1 MDKRVRRVFFSQST
15 KNIDVLLKYGGVLLV
30 NSASAELGENNSK
43 MVAQVA
49 EIIMQSSAFRRLP
62 NKYSLFPFI
71 EDEKNSFLMS
81 RDSGF
86 IDKNR
91 KVRTPVIHFYQNYE
105 QAVATVGAE
114 KANALFQSYRNA
126 FMFQQQSPETVKYLN
141 NRAGK
146 KWSLTSSFRG
156 AEGRFL
162 ASNDDNKE
170 QLTETLEEV
179 DQITEA
185 DVSKLEEMEFL
196 GIMVIENE
204 VSEPMKVTS
213 VPSFKMPIFTDKNY
227 QPDFDISKKID
238 KETFDIWQ
246 KCVDDFY
253 IENIKNSS
261 YYEDDFTP
269 EEWQTLLNVIN
280 PINLSL
286 SSFDSEDEEENAFAE
301 GEERSNRTKENI
313 GKRDD
318 RKGTTTDL
326 NKASKSETLDGEE
339 VQISE
344 QKEEPKEVKE
354 VAPEGNKEQ
363 PKEEVN
369 PVDIIQEIAKTIRPE
384 KQGTVTQNV
393 QSYTE
398 LTEVIDE
405 KEDMF

>member
-1 MDKRVRRVFFSQST
+1 
-15 KNIDVLLKYGGVLLV
+15 
-30 NSASAELGENNSK
+30 
-43 MVAQVA
+43 
-49 EIIMQSSAFRRLP
+49 
-62 NKYSLFPFI
+62 
-71 EDEKNSFLMS
+71 
-81 RDSGF
+81 
-86 IDKNR
+86 
-91 KVRTPVIHFYQNYE
+91 
-105 QAVATVGAE
+105 
-114 KANALFQSYRNA
+114 
-126 FMFQQQSPETVKYLN
+126 
-141 NRAGK
+141 
-146 KWSLTSSFRG
+146 
-156 AEGRFL
+156 
-162 ASNDDNKE
+162 
-170 QLTETLEEV
+170 
-179 DQITEA
+179 
-185 DVSKLEEMEFL
+185 
-196 GIMVIENE
+196 
-204 VSEPMKVTS
+204 
-213 VPSFKMPIFTDKNY
+213 MPIFTDKNY

-253 IENIKNSS
+253 IENIKKSS

-301 GEERSNRTKENI
+301 GEERNNRTKENI

-318 RKGTTTDL
+318 RKGKTTDL

-344 QKEEPKEVKE
+344 HKEEPKEVVLE
-354 VAPEGNKEQ
+354 VKKDQ
-363 PKEEVN
+363 PKEAIN

>member
-1 MDKRVRRVFFSQST
+1 
-15 KNIDVLLKYGGVLLV
+15 
-30 NSASAELGENNSK
+30 
-43 MVAQVA
+43 
-49 EIIMQSSAFRRLP
+49 
-62 NKYSLFPFI
+62 
-71 EDEKNSFLMS
+71 
-81 RDSGF
+81 
-86 IDKNR
+86 
-91 KVRTPVIHFYQNYE
+91 
-105 QAVATVGAE
+105 
-114 KANALFQSYRNA
+114 
-126 FMFQQQSPETVKYLN
+126 MFQQQSPETVKYLN
-141 NRAGK
+141 DRAGK
-146 KWSLTSSFRG
+146 KWVLTSSFRG

-170 QLTETLEEV
+170 QLSETIEEIE
-179 DQITEA
+179 QITQA
-185 DVSKLEEMEFL
+185 DVSKLEEMEFM
-196 GIMVIENE
+196 GIMVVENE

-213 VPSFKMPIFTDKNY
+213 MPSFKMPIFTDEDY
-227 QPDFDISKKID
+227 QQDFDISKKKD
-238 KETFDIWQ
+238 KEVFEIWQ
-246 KCVDDFY
+246 NCVDEFY
-253 IENIKNSS
+253 VENIKKTS
-261 YYEDDFTP
+261 YHEDDFTP
-269 EEWQTLLNVIN
+269 EEWQTLLEVIN

-286 SSFDSEDEEENAFAE
+286 SSFDSEAEEGNAFAE
-301 GEERSNRTKENI
+301 GEERNNRTKENI

-344 QKEEPKEVKE
+344 HNEEPKEVKE
-354 VAPEGNKEQ
+354 VAPEVKKDQ